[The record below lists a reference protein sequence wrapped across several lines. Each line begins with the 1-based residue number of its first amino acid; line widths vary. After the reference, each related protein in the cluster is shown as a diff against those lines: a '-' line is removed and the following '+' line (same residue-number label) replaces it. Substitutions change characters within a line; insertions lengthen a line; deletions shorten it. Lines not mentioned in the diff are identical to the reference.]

1 MEDVISSLGT
11 KILCLYDGRLS
22 IYIKGENEVIDL
34 SEKLKDLLKK
44 KNLTSQ
50 NSLNKGYFLKHDANI
65 FQFIST
71 DTQRAYEF
79 ACV

>member
-44 KNLTSQ
+44 K
-50 NSLNKGYFLKHDANI
+50 K
-65 FQFIST
+65 ISP
-71 DTQRAYEF
+71 AKIL
-79 ACV
+79 